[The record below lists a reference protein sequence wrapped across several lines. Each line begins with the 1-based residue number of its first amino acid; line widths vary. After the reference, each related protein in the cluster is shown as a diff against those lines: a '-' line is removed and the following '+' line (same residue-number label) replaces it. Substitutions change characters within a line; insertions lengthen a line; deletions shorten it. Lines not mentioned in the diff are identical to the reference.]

1 MKLVKCFSVVLLVQ
15 CFLLTD
21 SSVFADT
28 ITTSDGSLLKG
39 QITVITP
46 ANVSIETEYAGTVT
60 IDAGKISRLE
70 TRAPISTKLEDGTIV
85 TGITTINSD
94 GIIVIENETMK
105 MEATVEKLMASW
117 IPENKPPTE
126 AGFPRERRWVYS
138 VAADFTGKRGNSR
151 ENGLS
156 SRAEAKLVS
165 DNDELNFYLSV
176 DRADNNGQDTSN
188 EIIFGSSYVSYFSRV
203 VGWYVSSELE
213 RDPFESINLRAS
225 VSAGL
230 SYWLFNRPD
239 FSLELQSGLG
249 YRHEAFDDGTT
260 EDVPTL
266 DLRVHNHWQVN
277 SWMDMTNTLSFRPSL
292 SNLGDYLLFQDS
304 GIIMPISSSRWSLRL
319 GLENNYANE
328 PAVGRKKLDT
338 TYYSRLLM
346 NFE

>member
-1 MKLVKCFSVVLLVQ
+1 MKLVRQFLAVFCLLCLLFSV
-15 CFLLTD
+15 
-21 SSVFADT
+21 SNIYADT
-28 ITTSDGSLLKG
+28 ISTADGSVLKG
-39 QITVITP
+39 QITTITP
-46 ANVSIETEYAGTVT
+46 ASVTIDTEYAGIVT
-60 IDAGKISRLE
+60 IDAGKISHLE
-70 TRAPISTKLEDGTIV
+70 TENPVSTKLDDGTIV
-85 TGITTINSD
+85 TGATSISSNGTIT
-94 GIIVIENETMK
+94 VVNETMR
-105 MEATVEKLMASW
+105 METTVERLMASW

-138 VAADFTGKRGNSR
+138 VAADVTGKRGNSR
-151 ENGLS
+151 ENGMS

-176 DRADNNGQDTSN
+176 DRADNNGEDTSN
-188 EIIFGSSYVSYFSRV
+188 EIIFGSSYVSYFSKAI
-203 VGWYVSSELE
+203 GWYVSSELE
-213 RDPFESINLRAS
+213 RDPFESIDLRAS

-249 YRHEAFDDGTT
+249 YRHEAFDDDTN

-266 DLRVHNHWQVN
+266 DIRIHNHWQVN
-277 SWMDMTNTLSFRPSL
+277 SWMNMTNTLSFRPSL
-292 SNLGDYLLFQDS
+292 SDLGDYLLLQDS
-304 GIIMPISSSRWSLRL
+304 GVTMPIGSRRWSLRL